1 MTSPRRYF
9 TTLIALAMLPMVAP
23 MTAPLWAQ
31 QASPDAA
38 KQGYEA
44 PSYLIESLEGR
55 DLFRAYC
62 AACHGADA
70 RGGGPAGASLKTKP
84 PDLTR
89 IAERR
94 GGVFPLADVE
104 QFISGEQAA
113 AETHGQRE
121 MPIWGPILGQIQ
133 RDQSLG
139 KVRIRNLARY
149 LESLQKPK
157 PVSPPGGA
165 R

>member
-9 TTLIALAMLPMVAP
+9 TTLIALAMLPMVAS

-94 GGVFPLADVE
+94 GGVFPLAYVE
-104 QFISGEQAA
+104 RFISGEQSA

-121 MPIWGPILGQIQ
+121 MPIWGPILSQVQ
-133 RDQSLG
+133 RDRDLG
-139 KVRIRNLARY
+139 RVRMRNLAKY
-149 LESLQKPK
+149 LESLQAPRTIA
-157 PVSPPGGA
+157 PPGA
-165 R
+165 IK